1 MGKMFLDPHFVY
13 YSHVQVSDNV
23 KERLSES
30 QTLFRD
36 ETRYKEFNRDH
47 IKNKEN
53 THSVKLLKDQKN

>member
-1 MGKMFLDPHFVY
+1 MY

-53 THSVKLLKDQKN
+53 THSVKLL

>member
-1 MGKMFLDPHFVY
+1 MGKMFQYSHFVY

-30 QTLFRD
+30 QTHFRD

-53 THSVKLLKDQKN
+53 THSVKLL